1 MDLFLN
7 DFVATRLASAWLW
20 AQAEGGRAAEG
31 APAAGAQDNS
41 FLALL
46 GNPMMSLPIIAL
58 LFYLMFLRPDAKR
71 RADFKQLL
79 EQLKKNDRVV
89 TIGGIYG
96 TVVNVQ
102 KGAEDV
108 TLRIDETNNTR
119 IRVSRTAIARIV
131 TNESGG
137 EADKTSD

>member
-1 MDLFLN
+1 MDLFFNELVTN
-7 DFVATRLASAWLW
+7 GLASAWLW
-20 AQAEGGRAAEG
+20 AQAEGGGAAEG
-31 APAAGAQDNS
+31 APAAAGQDNGI
-41 FLALL
+41 LALL
-46 GNPMMSLPIIAL
+46 GNPMMSLPVIAI

-71 RADFKQLL
+71 RAEFKQLL

-102 KGAEDV
+102 KGAEEV

-131 TNESGG
+131 TNESVA
-137 EADKTSD
+137 EADKTSE